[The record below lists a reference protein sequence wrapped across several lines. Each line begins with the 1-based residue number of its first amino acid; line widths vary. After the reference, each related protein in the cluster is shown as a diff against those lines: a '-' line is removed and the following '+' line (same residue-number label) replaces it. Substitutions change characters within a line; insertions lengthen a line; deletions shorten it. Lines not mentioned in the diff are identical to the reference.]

1 MPFRAW
7 CVAVA
12 IGLTAASVSGTG
24 YGQSYPQDPNRAEYP
39 QNYSAIADLP
49 FHVSSDGET
58 ADPGCDKGH
67 DDRKSD
73 LCAQWKAADAAAD
86 SAHVAWLQFWIG
98 STVSALTLLAA
109 IAAAVYAG
117 AAAHHTASSVTVA
130 ENLGRRGLRAYMDV
144 HAAQWGHSDDKPP
157 ASLRDIQARITVRNA
172 GQTPAK
178 NVVITRREKTIGTF
192 IATEAIILESIAS
205 ARTDDSN
212 FSVEAGG
219 VVGYKIDNI
228 ANAEEAHALMTGEAH
243 CYFMGRIT
251 YTDVFDKPQE
261 STWCLRVENF
271 GTDRVRI
278 FPYKYGNRTT

>member
-24 YGQSYPQDPNRAEYP
+24 YGQSYPQYPEHTEYP
-39 QNYSAIADLP
+39 QNYSAVADLP
-49 FHVSSDGET
+49 FHPALDAPTSD
-58 ADPGCDKGH
+58 AGCDKDH

-86 SAHVAWLQFWIG
+86 SAEAAWLQFWAGSIIG
-98 STVSALTLLAA
+98 ILTLLAA
-109 IAAAVYAG
+109 SAAAVYAR
-117 AAAHHTASSVTVA
+117 AAANHTASSVSVA
-130 ENLGRRGLRAYMDV
+130 ENLGRRGLRAYIDV
-144 HAAQWGHSDDKPP
+144 HAAQWGHADDRAP
-157 ASLRDIQARITVRNA
+157 ASLRDLQARLTIRNA

-178 NVVITRREKTIGTF
+178 NVVLTRRERTIG
-192 IATEAIILESIAS
+192 ASVVTEARILDAIAS
-205 ARTDDSN
+205 AEAADGS
-212 FSVEAGG
+212 FSIEAGG
-219 VVGYKIDNI
+219 VVGYKVDNI
-228 ANAEEAHALMTGEAH
+228 ASAEEAQALITGEAH
-243 CYFMGRIT
+243 CYFMGRVT
-251 YTDVFDKPQE
+251 YTDVFDQHHE